1 MLTVKTPEEVLE
13 IIETK
18 VTNQCANEEIE
29 LLNAVNRV
37 LALDVIANEYV
48 PDYNRSTVDGYAV
61 VSEDTFGCSE
71 SIPAIL
77 SIAGEVFM
85 GASPDGSLHP
95 GECVIIPTGGAV
107 PDGADAV
114 VMVEHTESYGDGTIG
129 VFKSAAPG
137 MNMIYRGDDVYP
149 GKTVIKAGRR
159 LTGPDIGALA
169 ALGINTVTVKKQ
181 PVVGIIS
188 TGDELVDVDEQPEIG
203 QTRDVNSY
211 TLNAFCIQA
220 GAIPINYG
228 IIRDEEALLD
238 QALATALTECDLV
251 LISGGSSVGT
261 KDATYRVIS
270 SRGDMLLHGIAMK
283 PGKPTIMGICDGKPV
298 MGLPGHPAAA
308 YYVSEIFVAEIL
320 AKLQGRQ
327 LRRHAINATLSETI
341 GANHGRTQCSGV
353 VLREDNGVLYAD
365 PIHSK
370 SGLISSLSTADGY
383 FVIERDSEGVSAGST
398 IEVYMFDAD

>member
-13 IIETK
+13 LIENRFTK
-18 VTNQCANEEIE
+18 QCANEEID
-29 LLNAVNRV
+29 LINAVNRV
-37 LALDVIANEYV
+37 LAQDVIANEYV

-61 VSEDTFGCSE
+61 VSGDTFGCSE

-77 SIAGEVFM
+77 SITGEVFM
-85 GASPDGSLHP
+85 GASPDGSVNP
-95 GECVIIPTGGAV
+95 GECMIIPTGGAV

-114 VMVEHTESYGDGTIG
+114 VMVEYTESYGDGTIG

-137 MNMIYRGDDVYP
+137 INMIYRGDDVYP
-149 GKTVIKAGRR
+149 GKTVLKAGRK

-169 ALGINTVTVKKQ
+169 ALGISTVTVVKQ
-181 PVVGIIS
+181 PVIGIIS
-188 TGDELVDVDEQPEIG
+188 TGDELVDIGEQPSIG

-211 TLNAFCIQA
+211 TLNAFCVQS
-220 GAIPINYG
+220 GAIANNYG
-228 IIRDEEALLD
+228 IIRDEEELLD
-238 QALATALTECDLV
+238 RALDRALKECDMV

-270 SRGDMLLHGIAMK
+270 SRGEMLLHGIAVK

-298 MGLPGHPAAA
+298 VGLPGHPAAA
-308 YYVSEIFVAEIL
+308 YYVSEMFVAEIV
-320 AKLQGRQ
+320 ARLQGRKMC
-327 LRRHAINATLSETI
+327 RCAINATLSETI

-353 VLREDNGVLYAD
+353 VLRENQGVLYAD

-383 FVIERDSEGVSAGST
+383 FVIERDSEGVSAGAT
-398 IEVYMFDAD
+398 IEVYQFDVD